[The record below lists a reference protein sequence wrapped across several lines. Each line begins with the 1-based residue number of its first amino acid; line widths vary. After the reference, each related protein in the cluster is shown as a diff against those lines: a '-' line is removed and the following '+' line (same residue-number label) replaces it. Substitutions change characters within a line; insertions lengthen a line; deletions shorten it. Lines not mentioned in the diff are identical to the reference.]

1 MVDDI
6 SPMHHRMQKKTRS
19 ASICATG
26 ASIETVIHNMPSGSA
41 TPEGGT
47 PGYRRRRPAT
57 RSQSARITSGARSVR
72 RRTQAQQQQQ
82 QQQHTLQE
90 TRSYCTSEPRLSE
103 TETPPQRR
111 KLSQRRPQPHGH
123 RKSNAFL
130 DVPTMNMHH
139 LRVNDDDEDV
149 DRLRTFSASK
159 GGIINRGDSFRR
171 RRSRSNSLAPISPM
185 HARNAMAGLNGGGGG
200 SSLGLGSGYNGG
212 IGGSSNNG
220 FGDAPGQDNHQPVE
234 FYRVEMLGSAGVG
247 KQALVSQ
254 FRTSDC
260 INAYD
265 GPECDEAEQ
274 NISII
279 LNGIESELK
288 FLTGNTESKE
298 ELEQADAFLVVYS
311 CIDKES
317 FTRAKHI
324 LSRLQDMDL
333 MRHRPTIL
341 VANKIDLARSR
352 AVSAQDGKCVAC
364 AFGAKF
370 IEVSVGINHN
380 CDELLA
386 GTLTQIRLKK
396 DQNLLQLNPKKSKDK
411 SKFKENKDKHVETV
425 ETDKCLTL
433 TDLKADE
440 AGPRDGSSPA
450 HWYKSRSVMLASMK
464 ARQMLTWILGKE
476 DSKFK
481 HCENLQVL

>member
-1 MVDDI
+1 MVDDF
-6 SPMHHRMQKKTRS
+6 SPMRMQKKTRS
-19 ASICATG
+19 ASICATSG
-26 ASIETVIHNMPSGSA
+26 GSIETAIHNMPAYGAASGSA
-41 TPEGGT
+41 TPESGGT

-57 RSQSARITSGARSVR
+57 RSQSARITTGAKSVR
-72 RRTQAQQQQQ
+72 RRAQAQAQQQQQ
-82 QQQHTLQE
+82 QQYNLE
-90 TRSYCTSEPRLSE
+90 NARSYCTSEPRLSE

-111 KLSQRRPQPHGH
+111 KLSQRRPQQHAQ

-130 DVPTMNMHH
+130 DVPAMHH
-139 LRVNDDDEDV
+139 LRVSDDDEDL

-159 GGIINRGDSFRR
+159 GGVINRGDSFRR
-171 RRSRSNSLAPISPM
+171 RRSRSNSLAPVSPI
-185 HARNAMAGLNGGGGG
+185 HPRLGGG
-200 SSLGLGSGYNGG
+200 GG
-212 IGGSSNNG
+212 IGGSVGGGING
-220 FGDAPGQDNHQPVE
+220 DYTGAQDEPQQQQPVE
-234 FYRVEMLGSAGVG
+234 VFRVDMLGASGVG
-247 KQALVSQ
+247 KQALIQQ

-265 GPECDEAEQ
+265 GPECDVAEQ

-288 FLTGNTESKE
+288 FSTGQQDNKD
-298 ELEQADAFLVVYS
+298 ELEKADAFLVIYS

-333 MRHRPTIL
+333 IRTRPIIL

-352 AVSAQDGKCVAC
+352 AVSSQDGKCVAC
-364 AFGAKF
+364 TFGAKF
-370 IEVSVGINHN
+370 IEVSAGINHN
-380 CDELLA
+380 CDDLLA

-396 DQNLLQLNPKKSKDK
+396 DQNLLHGN
-411 SKFKENKDKHVETV
+411 
-425 ETDKCLTL
+425 
-433 TDLKADE
+433 
-440 AGPRDGSSPA
+440 RDGASSPA
-450 HWYKSRSVMLASMK
+450 HWYKSRSVVLASMK

-481 HCENLQVL
+481 NCENLQVL